1 MKKTT
6 YQIPEIRDEKD
17 NIIQPGTYGKNSPLC
32 NDTNDGVLDYI
43 NNNLE
48 YLKSAQ
54 DNVQNS
60 AFMKS
65 GGKITGNTEIEVSS
79 AGQYNIPFKIQVPD
93 LKDGE
98 GVYLNLGKEG
108 STYNRFSF
116 GFEYKTNGASSN
128 AFSVSAFSGA
138 HYTFDSVGNVNFPG
152 SLTVPTAKVDT
163 LTVSGS
169 TSVPT
174 ANSDNN
180 STTIA
185 STAFVKTAIAD
196 LIGSAPATLN
206 TLQELSTALGNDANF
221 SATVAKQI
229 GEKVSKNGDTITG
242 PILYSKTPNDDSE
255 LINKAYA
262 DKLASATRTALSEE
276 LSAIKSDMVD
286 IFYPVG
292 TVYMSAD
299 KSKTKADF
307 PFMQYGTWEEVPA
320 NLCLQTGNV
329 SEAGTQKNAGLPNI
343 TGRRVASWG
352 GGDYSPRGYVT
363 GCFKFDSDPDYSTTI
378 NGDNWNDGHGTGFSF
393 DASLSNPIYG
403 SSDTVQPPAYMVR
416 AWVRTA

>member
-6 YQIPEIRDEKD
+6 YQIPEIRDDKD
-17 NIIQPGTYGKNSPLC
+17 NIIQSGTYGKNSPLC
-32 NDTNDGVLDYI
+32 NETNDGVLDYI

-48 YLKSAQ
+48 YLKNTQ
-54 DNVQNS
+54 DSVQS
-60 AFMKS
+60 DYFSKS
-65 GGKITGNTEIEVSS
+65 GGKITGDTEIESKTI
-79 AGQYNIPFKIQVPD
+79 GQYNIPLKIQVPD
-93 LKDGE
+93 LNDGE

-108 STYNRFSF
+108 SAYNRFSF
-116 GFEYKTNGASSN
+116 GFEYKSSGNTAN
-128 AFSVSAFSGA
+128 AFSIGACSGQ
-138 HYTFDSVGNVNFPG
+138 HYTFDAVGNANFPK
-152 SLTVPTAKVDT
+152 SLTVPILNAST
-163 LTVSGS
+163 LNISEGAY
-169 TSVPT
+169 VPT
-174 ANSDNN
+174 ANADNN
-180 STTIA
+180 SKTVA
-185 STAFVKTAIAD
+185 NTAFVQTAIAN
-196 LIGSAPATLN
+196 LVGSAPSTLN

-242 PILYSKTPNDDSE
+242 PILYDKTPNDDSE

-262 DKLASATRTALSEE
+262 DKLASAARTALSEE
-276 LSAIKSDMVD
+276 LSAIKSDMID
-286 IFYPVG
+286 MFYPVG

>member
-6 YQIPEIRDEKD
+6 YQIPEIRDDKD
-17 NIIQPGTYGKNSPLC
+17 NIIQSGTYGKNSPLC

-48 YLKSAQ
+48 YLKNTQ
-54 DNVQNS
+54 DTMQSDV
-60 AFMKS
+60 K
-65 GGKITGNTEIEVSS
+65 
-79 AGQYNIPFKIQVPD
+79 
-93 LKDGE
+93 
-98 GVYLNLGKEG
+98 
-108 STYNRFSF
+108 STYATKNELKS
-116 GFEYKTNGASSN
+116 ASEESAAALNKKISDDSSSITTSN
-128 AFSVSAFSGA
+128 LTATTTTTA
-138 HYTFDSVGNVNFPG
+138 
-152 SLTVPTAKVDT
+152 SLTAT
-163 LTVSGS
+163 GE

-174 ANSDNN
+174 ANAGNKSK
-180 STTIA
+180 TIA
-185 STAFVKTAIAD
+185 NTEYVQNSIASLVD
-196 LIGSAPATLN
+196 SAPDTLN
-206 TLQELSTALGNDANF
+206 TLNELAKALGNDANF
-221 SATVAKQI
+221 ATTVTNNI
-229 GEKVSKNGDTITG
+229 GEKVSKSGDTITG
-242 PILYSKTPNDDSE
+242 PILYSKTPNDNSE

-262 DKLASATRTALSEE
+262 DKLASSAKSE
-276 LSAIKSDMVD
+276 MVD
-286 IFYPVG
+286 MLYPVG

-307 PFMQYGTWEEVPA
+307 SFMRYGTWEEVPA

-329 SEAGTQKNAGLPNI
+329 SEAGTQRNAGLPNI

-352 GGDYSPRGYVT
+352 GGDYSQRGYVT
-363 GCFKFDSDPDYSTTI
+363 GCFKFDPDPAYATTI